1 MILGVIFDLDGVL
14 VSTDEYHYR
23 SWQRLA
29 DEEGIYFDR
38 EINHRLRGVSRMVS
52 LEIVLE
58 RSQRTYTPDEKS
70 ALADRKNSYYRDSL
84 RKLTRADLLPGVL
97 ATLAALRG
105 RGVRI
110 AVGSSSKNTRLILER
125 IGLTDQMDAVVDGN
139 DITASK
145 PDPKVFLIAAEHLGL
160 KPAECL
166 VVEDATAGI
175 EAARRAGM
183 AVLGIGSPSNLPGV
197 APLAASL
204 ADVTVEELLSP
215 AC

>member
-58 RSQRTYTPDEKS
+58 RSRRTYTTDEKS

-84 RKLTRADLLPGVL
+84 RELTRADLLPGVL

-110 AVGSSSKNTRLILER
+110 AVGSSSRNTRLILER
-125 IGLTDQMDAVVDGN
+125 IGLTGQMDAVVDGN

-183 AVLGIGSPSNLPGV
+183 AVFGIGSPSNLPGV

>member
-1 MILGVIFDLDGVL
+1 VILGVIFDLDGVL

-97 ATLAALRG
+97 ATLVALRG

-110 AVGSSSKNTRLILER
+110 AVGSSSKNTRLILDR

-139 DITASK
+139 DITESK
-145 PDPKVFLIAAEHLGL
+145 PDPKVFLVAAEHLGL

-183 AVLGIGSPSNLPGV
+183 AVFGIGSPSNLPGV

>member
-58 RSQRTYTPDEKS
+58 RSRRTYTPDEKS

-84 RKLTRADLLPGVL
+84 RELTRADLLPGVL

-110 AVGSSSKNTRLILER
+110 AVGSSSRNTRLILER
-125 IGLTDQMDAVVDGN
+125 IGLTGQMDAVVDGN

-183 AVLGIGSPSNLPGV
+183 AVFGIGSPSNLPGV